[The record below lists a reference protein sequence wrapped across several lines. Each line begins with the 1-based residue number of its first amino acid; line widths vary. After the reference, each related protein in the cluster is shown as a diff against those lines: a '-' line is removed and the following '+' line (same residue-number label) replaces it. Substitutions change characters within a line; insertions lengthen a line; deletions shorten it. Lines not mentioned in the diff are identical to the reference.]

1 MAKIHLENLEFWAYH
16 GVYPE
21 EQKTGTRFIVDV
33 VLEADLSTPMKS
45 DCVEETIDYTKVYA
59 CIEQEMQQP
68 SKLIEHV
75 MHRIATSLKER
86 FTVQSLEIKLCKE
99 LTYQK
104 GVRMACVSERF

>member
-21 EQKTGTRFIVDV
+21 EQKTGTRFIVNL
-33 VLEADLSTPMKS
+33 VLEADLDRAMKS
-45 DCVEETIDYTKVYA
+45 DCVEDTIDYTKVYA
-59 CIEQEMQQP
+59 CIEQEMQRP

-75 MHRIATSLKER
+75 MHRIATSLKEQ
-86 FTVQSLEIKLCKE
+86 FTVQSVEIKICKE

-104 GVRMACVSERF
+104 GMKKACILEKF